1 MSKTNFYTS
10 IFTAFVVLSFLIY
23 EFINSYLT
31 VDSFLVYLILFFI
44 IGELIAVTTTIN
56 IQNIIYIRSEE
67 ESISSALPRIPF
79 EIKKTLIFI
88 PINLTLLLLSSVV
101 IYYFADATQRV
112 YFYMVLF
119 LPLIIHLIGLIPS
132 FFFKNTEL
140 IESNKKRLEENDRY
154 NVIVQIGKKLA
165 NKASTSCRKTNTDQ
179 FQTILYYLQNG
190 QNPDEIFENRYTLL
204 LPSACCGDEKLVK
217 LLIEYK
223 SDVNFRSL
231 KEGMTA
237 LMLASKHGFY
247 DIAYIL
253 IQNGADKN
261 IKDLEGKTALEHAQE
276 NNFTD
281 IAEMLKEN

>member
-23 EFINSYLT
+23 ELINSYLT

-179 FQTILYYLQNG
+179 FQTISYYLKNG
-190 QNPDEIFENRYTLL
+190 QNPDEIFANRYTLL

-281 IAEMLKEN
+281 IAQMLKEN

>member
-179 FQTILYYLQNG
+179 FQTISYYLKNG
-190 QNPDEIFENRYTLL
+190 QNPDEIFANRYTLL

>member
-23 EFINSYLT
+23 ELINSYLT

-154 NVIVQIGKKLA
+154 NVMVQIGKKLA
-165 NKASTSCRKTNTDQ
+165 NKASTSCRKTNIDQ
-179 FQTILYYLQNG
+179 FQTILYYLKNG

-247 DIAYIL
+247 DITCIL

>member
-10 IFTAFVVLSFLIY
+10 LFTTFIALSFLIY
-23 EFINSYLT
+23 GLT
-31 VDSFLVYLILFFI
+31 KNHLTIDSFLAYLILLFI
-44 IGELIAVTTTIN
+44 IGEFIAITTTLN
-56 IQNIIYIRSEE
+56 IQNILYIRSEE
-67 ESISSALPRIPF
+67 ESIGSALPRIPF
-79 EIKKTLIFI
+79 EVKKTLIFI
-88 PINLTLLLLSSVV
+88 PINLALLLILT
-101 IYYFADATQRV
+101 IAIHYFAQQTQKL

-119 LPLIIHLIGLIPS
+119 SPLMIHLIGLVPY
-132 FFFKNTEL
+132 FFFKDTIS

-154 NVIVQIGKKLA
+154 NVMVQIGKKLA
-165 NKASTSCRKTNTDQ
+165 NKASTSCRKTNTNQ
-179 FQTILYYLQNG
+179 FQTISYYLKNG
-190 QNPDEIFENRYTLL
+190 QNPDEIFENRYTFL

-231 KEGMTA
+231 SEGMTA

-253 IQNGADKN
+253 IQNGADKS
-261 IKDLEGKTALEHAQE
+261 IKDLEGKTALDHAQE